1 MNLRLRPALLNRKM
15 ADCTALYPLGTTTE
29 FGLVPFTL
37 IGRVPGK
44 LVWCWMTG
52 ARGNTRCERVD
63 A

>member
-1 MNLRLRPALLNRKM
+1 M